1 MSLTSLCRAAALLA
15 LGKAAWSAPDVA
27 KEFTETI
34 RPVLVQNC
42 GACHNP
48 AKAKNL
54 AAFLKAAT
62 VADID
67 ANRGLWRN
75 VASQMRNRTMPPV
88 ASKLSEEDRFR
99 IPAWIEN
106 R

>member
-1 MSLTSLCRAAALLA
+1 MRISLFAGCFLGLTAAAF
-15 LGKAAWSAPDVA
+15 GAPDGTQ
-27 KEFTETI
+27 EFATSI

-42 GACHNP
+42 GTCHNP
-48 AKAKNL
+48 AKAKNP

-62 VADID
+62 EQDVA

-88 ASKLSEEDRFR
+88 ASKLT
-99 IPAWIEN
+99 
-106 R
+106 